1 MKKIALGIFA
11 HPDDAE
17 FLCTG
22 TLSLLR
28 KAGWDIHI
36 ATLAPGDKGTT
47 KYSMKEISGIRKA
60 EAARSAELLGGKYH
74 CLEFEDVYIFYGRD
88 TINKTTNLLR
98 EIRPNIVF
106 TSSPQDYMFD
116 HEITSQIVQTACFST
131 GIKNMEV
138 NSEPFEPIPYL
149 YYCDA
154 MEGKDR
160 FGNMIN
166 PTIYVDIK
174 SEMALKEKMLS
185 CHASQRDWLLKHHKI
200 DEYTLFMKRM
210 ASLRGSEV
218 SICCAEG
225 FRQHLGH
232 GYPSENI
239 LKEVLGEFVI
249 CNLDIHA
256 PHEKSGHNN
265 FEFTPKIKLQGK

>member
-1 MKKIALGIFA
+1 MKKIALGVFA

-47 KYSMKEISGIRKA
+47 
-60 EAARSAELLGGKYH
+60 
-74 CLEFEDVYIFYGRD
+74 
-88 TINKTTNLLR
+88 
-98 EIRPNIVF
+98 
-106 TSSPQDYMFD
+106 
-116 HEITSQIVQTACFST
+116 
-131 GIKNMEV
+131 
-138 NSEPFEPIPYL
+138 
-149 YYCDA
+149 
-154 MEGKDR
+154 
-160 FGNMIN
+160 
-166 PTIYVDIK
+166 
-174 SEMALKEKMLS
+174 
-185 CHASQRDWLLKHHKI
+185 
-200 DEYTLFMKRM
+200 

-256 PHEKSGHNN
+256 PA
-265 FEFTPKIKLQGK
+265 